1 MATVAVE
8 VSPGQS
14 VMYPLC
20 PYQAAWKPGVPEGT
34 LAGGGMP
41 GPTLDVHGAA
51 VSDCWLARTGTPR
64 VRAHTTSATL
74 ANTPPTRVLIRAIAT
89 QHAVCLGALDDRPP
103 VLSRASRQRVGGI
116 PTIGKTLSP
125 GIAGSSTAGRPPPSC
140 KRDSE
145 RPARTRRALEW
156 RQSSKLTK
164 AAHPSE
170 NRTQPHP
177 IERGSGRPRDSS
189 RESSDTGPMRTAIKS
204 PLSRSPDGRVSHGCV
219 REHH

>member
-41 GPTLDVHGAA
+41 GPTLEVHGAA

-103 VLSRASRQRVGGI
+103 VLSKSLPTTSRWHSHNRKNVEPGNCGI
-116 PTIGKTLSP
+116 LDGR
-125 GIAGSSTAGRPPPSC
+125 STA
-140 KRDSE
+140 
-145 RPARTRRALEW
+145 
-156 RQSSKLTK
+156 
-164 AAHPSE
+164 
-170 NRTQPHP
+170 
-177 IERGSGRPRDSS
+177 
-189 RESSDTGPMRTAIKS
+189 
-204 PLSRSPDGRVSHGCV
+204 
-219 REHH
+219 